1 MRLIRYRQNKIIH
14 WGWIYEDRVG
24 LVEGDIFGDY
34 RRLEVDKKLENIEYL
49 PPVEPSKI
57 ICIGRNYASHAAEH
71 GVDVPEIPL
80 LFLKPPSSLIAH
92 KGTIVLPPQST
103 MVEHEAELAV
113 VIGKKGRW
121 IKPEE
126 AADYVFGYTIANDVT
141 ARDLQRR
148 DGQWTRAKGFDT
160 FCPLGPWIETE
171 FNPANSLIICKVN
184 GEIRQMSS
192 TRDMVFPVTQ
202 LVAYASTVMTLL
214 PGDVLLTG
222 TPAGV
227 GILRSGDRIEI
238 EIEQLGILEN
248 LVSNV

>member
-1 MRLIRYRQNKIIH
+1 MRFIRFQHNKNIQ
-14 WGWIYEDRVG
+14 WGWIYEDQLG

-34 RRLEVDKKLENIEYL
+34 RRLEVDMKLEDIEYL

-57 ICIGRNYASHAAEH
+57 ICIGRNYTSHAAEH

-80 LFLKPPSSLIAH
+80 LFLKPPSSLIGH
-92 KGTIVLPPQST
+92 HGIIVLPPQSK

-113 VIGKKGRW
+113 IIGKRGRW

-126 AADYVFGYTIANDVT
+126 ADEYLFGYTIANDVT

-148 DGQWTRAKGFDT
+148 DGQWTRGKGFDT
-160 FCPLGPWIETE
+160 FCPLGPWIETD
-171 FNPANSLIICKVN
+171 FNPADSLIICKVN

-192 TRDMVFPVTQ
+192 TRDMVFPVNQ
-202 LVAYASTVMTLL
+202 LVAYASTVMTLM

-227 GILRSGDRIEI
+227 GILRPGDRIEI
-238 EIEQLGILEN
+238 EIEQLGKLEN
-248 LVSNV
+248 LVSMN